1 MKTPST
7 KFAFL
12 VGINRYP
19 GAPLHGC
26 ANDVMDMAQL
36 LTSVYGFEKKNITL
50 LLDERATT
58 EKITS
63 TLRRYAY
70 DLSAG
75 DQLVFHYSG
84 HGAQIPS
91 TYEDDGLD
99 EVICPIDFNWTPQH
113 LIRDK
118 DFKSIFQFTSHGSN
132 IIWISD
138 SCHSGDLSKD
148 LTKNTFRGR
157 FLTPPLDIHWHLDAL
172 KENKDAPELGMGKAL
187 KAQGATLFA
196 ACRDHQTADDATFG
210 KNNRPNGAFT
220 YFLLQE
226 LRKKTLPLNKI
237 LTNVRA
243 SLKKAGFKQV
253 PQLEGNTGNFTKPFI
268 W

>member
-1 MKTPST
+1 MTPPA
-7 KFAFL
+7 KFALL

-19 GAPLHGC
+19 ETPLHGC
-26 ANDVMDMAQL
+26 VNDVMDMAQL

-58 EKITS
+58 GEMTA
-63 TLRRYAY
+63 TLKKLTRR
-70 DLSAG
+70 LSAG

-91 TYEDDGLD
+91 AYEDDGLD
-99 EVICPIDFNWTPQH
+99 EIICPIDFDWTSSH

-118 DFKSIFQFTSHGSN
+118 DFKAIFQFINLGAN
-132 IIWISD
+132 LIWISD

-148 LTKNTFRGR
+148 LVKNSFRGR
-157 FLTPPLDIHWHLDAL
+157 FLTPPPDINWDLEAL
-172 KENKDAPELGMGKAL
+172 KESKAAPELGMGKAL

-226 LRKKTLPLNKI
+226 LKKKTLPLNKI
-237 LTNVRA
+237 LANVRA

-253 PQLEGNTGNFTKPFI
+253 PKLEGNTGNFTKPFI